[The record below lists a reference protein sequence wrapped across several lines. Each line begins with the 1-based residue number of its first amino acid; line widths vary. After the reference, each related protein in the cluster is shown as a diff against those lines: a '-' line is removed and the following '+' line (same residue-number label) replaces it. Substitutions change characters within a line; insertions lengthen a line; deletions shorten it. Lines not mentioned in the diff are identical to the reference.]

1 MIKPHNREKIEEKLE
16 ELGLELLCQLP
27 YDEKLEQMVFE
38 NSSIVSIE
46 GLEILDSIMTIVET
60 VRRM

>member
-1 MIKPHNREKIEEKLE
+1 MIKPHNREKIEEKLDE
-16 ELGLELLCQLP
+16 IGLELLCQLP

-38 NSSIVSIE
+38 NSSIVSTE
-46 GLEILDSIMTIVET
+46 GLEVWDSVMTIVDT

>member
-1 MIKPHNREKIEEKLE
+1 MEKIESRLE
-16 ELGLELLCQLP
+16 ELGLELLCRLP

-38 NSSIVSIE
+38 NSSIVSID
-46 GLEILDSIMTIVET
+46 GLDIRSSITTIVDS